1 MCQQK
6 KESGSTEKVN
16 PLPDSGEVFAEG
28 EGLFVSF
35 GLDGIGFAHLE
46 GGAADEAGAA
56 SEGEGN
62 RDGFEELVVAV
73 VEIDG
78 FFLHDVDADE
88 KGRGLLGCVVG
99 GNGWHFTHTS
109 SDSEDGATF
118 DDEWGEVAVKSFFW

>member
-1 MCQQK
+1 M
-6 KESGSTEKVN
+6 SSHH
-16 PLPDSGEVFAEG
+16 GEVLVQRES
-28 EGLFVSF
+28 LFVIL
-35 GLDGIGFAHLE
+35 GLDGVGFTHLE
-46 GGAADEAGAA
+46 GCAADETGAA

-88 KGRGLLGCVVG
+88 EGRGLLGCFVG

-109 SDSEDGATF
+109 SDGEDGAAF
-118 DDEWGEVAVKSFFW
+118 DDEWGEVTVKSFFW

>member
-1 MCQQK
+1 M
-6 KESGSTEKVN
+6 SSHH
-16 PLPDSGEVFAEG
+16 GEVLVQR

-62 RDGFEELVVAV
+62 RDGFEELVIAV
-73 VEIDG
+73 VEIDR

-88 KGRGLLGCVVG
+88 EGRRLLGCFVG
-99 GNGWHFTHTS
+99 GNGWHFTHAS
-109 SDSEDGATF
+109 SNGEDGATL
-118 DDEWGEVAVKSFFW
+118 DDKWGKIAVKSFFG